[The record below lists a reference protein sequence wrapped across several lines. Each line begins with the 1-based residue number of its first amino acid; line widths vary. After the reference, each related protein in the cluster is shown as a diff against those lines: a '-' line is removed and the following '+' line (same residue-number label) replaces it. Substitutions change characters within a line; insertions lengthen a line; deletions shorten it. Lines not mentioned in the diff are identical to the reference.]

1 MMTTAAEFAGKV
13 AMVTGAAR
21 GIGQGSALAFAAR
34 GADVIV
40 CDLLP
45 DDGETVKQVENLG
58 VSAIYV
64 QTDVASPESVQ
75 AAVLAGIKHFGRLD
89 YAHNNAGIGPVATVE
104 DLTKSVWDQV
114 MAINLT
120 GVFLCM
126 QHQLP
131 HLLQTRGAVVNTA
144 SLWGVVG
151 AAGMSAYAASKHGV
165 IGLTQSAALEYGTR
179 GVRINAIAPGPIQT
193 PLTAAVPAEVIGQII
208 GRTAQQ
214 RYGQPREVGEV
225 VAWLCSDSASYVTG
239 ALVPVD
245 GGWLAG

>member
-1 MMTTAAEFAGKV
+1 MMTTGAEFAGKV

-58 VSAIYV
+58 VSAMYV
-64 QTDVASPESVQ
+64 QTDVSSPESVQ
-75 AAVLAGIKHFGRLD
+75 AAVQAGIKHFGRLD
-89 YAHNNAGIGPVATVE
+89 YAHNNAGIGPAATVE

-131 HLLQTRGAVVNTA
+131 HLLMTRGAVVNTA

-193 PLTAAVPAEVIGQII
+193 PLTAAVPADVIGQII

-214 RYGQPREVGEV
+214 RYGQPHEVGEV